1 LPEGSNVGQAVNA
14 AMGEIEKHNPQL
26 AGVLPRSYQIFSSTL
41 LKELLKKV
49 SEIPANLDYDAF
61 GRIYEYFLG
70 EFARTEGQKGGEF
83 YTPSSIVRLIVQIL
97 EPYHGR
103 VPDPAC
109 GSGGMFVQSARFVQ
123 EHRKNPSRA
132 GDSRAGTGRRHRRPL
147 QHGHRHPRP
156 RRRHP

>member
-1 LPEGSNVGQAVNA
+1 MAD
-14 AMGEIEKHNPQL
+14 IEKHNPQL
-26 AGVLPRSYQIFSSTL
+26 AGVLPRTYQIFNSTL

-49 SEIPANLDYDAF
+49 SEIPASLDYDAF

-83 YTPSSIVRLIVQIL
+83 FTPSSIVRLIVQIL

-103 VPDPAC
+103 VLDPAC

-123 EHRKNPSRA
+123 EHRKNPSRSSHFMVRSGSA
-132 GDSRAGTGRRHRRPL
+132 LPWHYLA
-147 QHGHRHPRP
+147 
-156 RRRHP
+156 